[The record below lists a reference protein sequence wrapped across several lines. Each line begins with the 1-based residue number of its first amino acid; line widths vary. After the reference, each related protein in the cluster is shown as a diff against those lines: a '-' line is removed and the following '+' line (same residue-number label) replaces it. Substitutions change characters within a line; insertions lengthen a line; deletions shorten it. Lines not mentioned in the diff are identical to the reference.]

1 MDNYGAFIVEENFLN
16 KQELNLQIIE
26 TLKSSTQMTRT
37 HDENS
42 NYGNIDWFN
51 VFLDDKSQI
60 YQKFKSFFRLSDEDF
75 TLAVFYYL
83 EPGAQ
88 IHPHKDLSGSSIENR
103 LRFHIPIITNKDV
116 KFIVD
121 RKNVYMRPGD
131 LWILDTS
138 YTHSVSNNGN
148 ESRIHA
154 VFEVKINNNIRKYLP
169 NDIKSKI
176 HTINFFFWGL
186 TKFSQSLLI
195 NSWRDPKYFL
205 AQMRLAFRHIYQ
217 FIKSYF
223 Q

>member
-1 MDNYGAFIVEENFLN
+1 MANYGAFIVEKNFLN
-16 KQELNLQIIE
+16 KQELDLQIVE
-26 TLKSSTQMTRT
+26 SLKSSAQKTRT

-42 NYGNIDWFN
+42 NY
-51 VFLDDKSQI
+51 
-60 YQKFKSFFRLSDEDF
+60 
-75 TLAVFYYL
+75 
-83 EPGAQ
+83 
-88 IHPHKDLSGSSIENR
+88 
-103 LRFHIPIITNKDV
+103 
-116 KFIVD
+116 
-121 RKNVYMRPGD
+121 
-131 LWILDTS
+131 
-138 YTHSVSNNGN
+138 GN

-169 NDIKSKI
+169 HDIKSKI

-186 TKFSQSLLI
+186 AKFSQSLLI